1 MLESN
6 HGLTKPIAFTKNG
19 KEKYKTCCGGLAT
32 ILIFCAMVGYTV
44 VLLTNSFVKETTST
58 AMTPATGTLDCSSSG
73 GGDDGTTYGPHTYVC
88 DTKTTCPEH
97 SEELCTPVT
106 GEVTASDTLPF
117 LQYNKETTLKM
128 YSSVYNS
135 TEVHYPFMYG
145 FNIAFGWRGNIID
158 PGSFSVGGLVNYSED
173 GGSTLGSTVLSM
185 VSCTTDM
192 FPAEL
197 ADQLTLIGIET
208 YACIDPSHYA
218 TLALHQNMQGS
229 NYSILSFDLFKCS
242 SDCVDT
248 TIYGT
253 MFDVLMI
260 DGEFDINDGDGN
272 VKYSINQESEV
283 ILDPSAVSY
292 LDLYLDK
299 HLYFHPVTSSISSF
313 YKSHKEGEGY
323 QYYYSNSLLHIDVH
337 LGDMQYFHS
346 TILEL
351 QPQVTT
357 HTVSVGD
364 SLAEGETMQDCRWI
378 V

>member
-6 HGLTKPIAFTKNG
+6 HGLTKPISFTKNG
-19 KEKYKTCCGGLAT
+19 KEKYKTLCGGLAT

-58 AMTPATGTLDCSSSG
+58 AVTPATGALDCSSSG

-88 DTKTTCPEH
+88 ETKTTCPEH

-158 PGSFSVGGLVNYSED
+158 PDSFSVRGLVNYSED
-173 GGSTLGSTVLSM
+173 GGSTLGSTILSM

-197 ADQLTLIGIET
+197 ADQLTLIGIDT
-208 YACIDPSHYA
+208 YACIDPNHYA
-218 TLALHQNMQGS
+218 TLALYQNMQGA
-229 NYSILSFDLFKCS
+229 NYSILTFDLLKCIS
-242 SDCVDT
+242 GCVDT
-248 TIYGT
+248 TIDGT

-260 DGEFDINDGDGN
+260 DGEFDINDGDDN
-272 VKYSINQESEV
+272 LKYSINQESEV

-292 LDLYLDK
+292 FDFNLDK
-299 HLYFHPVTSSISSF
+299 HQYFHPVTSSISSF
-313 YKSHKEGEGY
+313 YKPHKEGEGY
-323 QYYYSNSLLHIDVH
+323 QFTSSNYLLHINVH
-337 LGDMQYFHS
+337 LGDMQYFHL
-346 TILEL
+346 TIPEL
-351 QPQVTT
+351 QPQVKS

-364 SLAEGETMQDCRWI
+364 SLTAGETMQDCRWI